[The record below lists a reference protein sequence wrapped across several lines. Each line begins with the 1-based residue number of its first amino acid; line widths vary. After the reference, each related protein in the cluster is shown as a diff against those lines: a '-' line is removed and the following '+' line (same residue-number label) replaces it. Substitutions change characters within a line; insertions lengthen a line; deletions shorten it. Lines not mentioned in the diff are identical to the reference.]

1 MRDKCLLYKLHP
13 GPLGCFLC
21 GVVSVMRTCI
31 NMQNPNRFFH
41 VGEGFGFC
49 SVIDDFYSESI
60 ALPSSMIRI
69 RTRMP

>member
-1 MRDKCLLYKLHP
+1 MSPLQTAPGTSGLLFVRSCVRYAHLYKHE
-13 GPLGCFLC
+13 
-21 GVVSVMRTCI
+21 
-31 NMQNPNRFFH
+31 NPNRFFH